1 MDVNAI
7 KTIAGYTSTV
17 ASPAVPNA
25 TPDVSRTQSSQAI
38 ERIKKDIVEFTN
50 GSQVDAA
57 ESPLVANNNE
67 NIRSGSHVFHDETT
81 NQFVVQIVNES
92 NEVIRQLPTEEALRI
107 AGRFRQVTGLIFD
120 QST

>member
-1 MDVNAI
+1 MDVNAL
-7 KTIAGYTSTV
+7 KTIDGFSSTV
-17 ASPAVPNA
+17 ASPAVPITA
-25 TPDVSRTQSSQAI
+25 PDPARTQTNQDT
-38 ERIKKDIVEFTN
+38 ERIKRDIVEFTN
-50 GSQVDAA
+50 DGQVDAA
-57 ESPLVANNNE
+57 ESPLVANSNE